1 METSRLVQSS
11 TAAAD
16 RRPEDG
22 FSHISNS
29 WTSFARSP
37 PSMGCCPTDQRNNS
51 AMESEENIWQWRSST
66 ASTARRLVVEQ
77 ASAAEQ
83 SKDISL
89 SATPATAELLKMEP
103 HTYPD
108 RQLSVKYN
116 VETNCFYHQFVGS
129 DSDIK
134 MNWVQKYKL
143 DNTQTKMLKA
153 ANERNP
159 DIEYTIVVH
168 QHNMSHSISAPSVKS
183 FQTIKTPTKE
193 KHPQLEIVLRKTFV
207 ESIKGKNVDGIW
219 MQIEYDI
226 FILCMTNFT
235 EIINNNDKGE
245 DIYLWQ
251 WWRSFGIDRLDELQY
266 TTPFVGNPW
275 NVYSGRVRQFGT
287 HVLSKTSEEPTRF
300 REDGKTLRRKTNP
313 PETSG
318 TLHRFRSKDLK
329 YPWTLTTAV
338 QSVELPQGECD
349 VTVTISKDSFYSD
362 GDSDKLRMYVATSCW
377 NRKPSFLFEVNCA
390 EGKQAAAGLCGLIKD
405 QSKGNESAKRGKKRA
420 ASTSG
425 DHVAKKPKTGENNQL
440 ETKPATETAEAEEAA
455 VTFQLSLPTTLC
467 SNIRKTLYYHNT
479 IKYNV
484 ISHKLGGFAVGVV
497 RVYCLNHWLENTGT
511 KESTKP

>member
-1 METSRLVQSS
+1 
-11 TAAAD
+11 
-16 RRPEDG
+16 
-22 FSHISNS
+22 
-29 WTSFARSP
+29 
-37 PSMGCCPTDQRNNS
+37 
-51 AMESEENIWQWRSST
+51 
-66 ASTARRLVVEQ
+66 
-77 ASAAEQ
+77 
-83 SKDISL
+83 
-89 SATPATAELLKMEP
+89 
-103 HTYPD
+103 
-108 RQLSVKYN
+108 
-116 VETNCFYHQFVGS
+116 
-129 DSDIK
+129 
-134 MNWVQKYKL
+134 MNWVQKYNL
-143 DNTQTKMLKA
+143 NNTQTQMLKS
-153 ANERNP
+153 ANEKNP
-159 DIEYTIVVH
+159 GIEYTIVVTQKTH
-168 QHNMSHSISAPSVKS
+168 RISAPSVT
-183 FQTIKTPTKE
+183 TIVTSQE
-193 KHPQLEIVLRKTFV
+193 GHPQLEIVLGKTFV

-219 MQIEYDI
+219 AQFGNDVV
-226 FILCMTNFT
+226 ILYMPNFT
-235 EIINNNDKGE
+235 KIINNNDKGK

-251 WWRSFGIDRLDELQY
+251 NCKSFGIDPLDELQY
-266 TTPFVGNPW
+266 TLSFINKAW
-275 NVYSGRVRQFGT
+275 NVYSGTVRQFGT
-287 HVLSKTSEEPTRF
+287 PVPVLSKTSKEPKRF
-300 REDGKTLRRKTNP
+300 GEVGKALGRKYHP
-313 PETSG
+313 PETRGS
-318 TLHRFRSKDLK
+318 LHRFRSKDLT
-329 YPWTLTTAV
+329 YPWSLTAAV
-338 QSVELPQGECD
+338 QSVELLEGECD

-362 GDSDKLRMYVATSCW
+362 GDSNKYRMYVATSCW